1 MTKYVYMVYEREAK
15 KVTQLGELETI
26 CSKQFLENPEAVILT
41 APIAFNSS
49 FTSIPKQ
56 DLKEVCEAE
65 GVLSV
70 DMLTYP
76 QMIDALK
83 AKLSERFTRER
94 GNYKSLAY
102 YEGQIAER
110 MRENPAYYAKFAP
123 NTEALAI
130 NRPAV
135 TSGRT
140 SAATANK
147 SNTQSSSNL
156 RPKSGSTTAKVW
168 EIADELRKLNP
179 DHDQKALRPL
189 IIAECEA
196 NGINPATAATQFSKW
211 KGAQTWG

>member
-1 MTKYVYMVYEREAK
+1 MVYAREAK
-15 KVTQLGELETI
+15 KVTQLGELDTI
-26 CSKQFLENPEAVILT
+26 CAKQFLEDPEAVILT

-56 DLKEVCEAE
+56 DLKEVCEDE
-65 GVLSV
+65 GVLAV
-70 DMLTYP
+70 DTLTYP

-83 AKLSERFTRER
+83 AKLSERFVKER

-110 MRENPAYYAKFAP
+110 TRENPAYYAKFAP
-123 NTEALAI
+123 ETEALHI

-135 TSGRT
+135 TSGRI
-140 SAATANK
+140 SAATSNK
-147 SNTQSSSNL
+147 SASPSSIV

-168 EIADELRKLNP
+168 EIADEMRKLHP
-179 DHDQKALRPL
+179 DLDQKSLRAL
-189 IIAECEA
+189 IIPKCEE

-211 KGAQTWG
+211 KGAQSWG